1 MISVLLVDDE
11 VQFLEVTR
19 MFLEKGRG
27 IRVTTATSGEQALE
41 LLGHHRFDAIIS
53 DYAMPGMNGIEFMK
67 RVKAMGDDTPFIIF
81 TGKGREDVVIDA
93 LNFGADLYL
102 EKSPDPRTQFSE
114 MMQKVKN
121 IVAIRADIQVARE
134 KMRIFSSVMERFP
147 GMVFR
152 IRLEGREA
160 VLFASAGAELLT
172 GYPADDL
179 VRGDPVF
186 GMLIV
191 QEDRDRVD
199 KVRRT
204 ALRSGDGYHVQYRL
218 ITRSGDEKRVMEGGF
233 AVPGNDGGVLEGYIL
248 DLDSIC
254 HGSTLPGHQE
264 SSSLR

>member
-1 MISVLLVDDE
+1 MISILLVDDE

-27 IRVTTATSGEQALE
+27 IRVTTANSGEQALE
-41 LLGHHRFDAIIS
+41 LLGNHKFDAIIS

-81 TGKGREDVVIDA
+81 TGKGRQDVVIDA

-102 EKSPDPRTQFSE
+102 EKSSDPRTQFSD
-114 MMQKVKN
+114 MMQKVRN

-134 KMRIFSSVMERFP
+134 KMKIFSSVMERFP

-152 IRLEGREA
+152 IRLNGKET

-179 VRGDPVF
+179 VRGNPSF
-186 GMLIV
+186 SHLIV
-191 QEDRDRVD
+191 QEDRNRVD
-199 KVRRT
+199 EVRRS
-204 ALRSGDGYHVQYRL
+204 ALRSGDKYHVQYRL
-218 ITRSGDEKRVMEGGF
+218 TTRSGDEKRVMEGGV
-233 AVPGNDGGVLEGYIL
+233 AVQGNGGGVLEGYIL
-248 DLDSIC
+248 DLDCIC
-254 HGSTLPGHQE
+254 HESPTPG
-264 SSSLR
+264 L